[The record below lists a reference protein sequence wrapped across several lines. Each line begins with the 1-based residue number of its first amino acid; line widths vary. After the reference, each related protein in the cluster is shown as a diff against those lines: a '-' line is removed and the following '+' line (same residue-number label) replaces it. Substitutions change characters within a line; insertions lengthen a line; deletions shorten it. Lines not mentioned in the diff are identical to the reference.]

1 MSLFKRGKTWWIR
14 FTTPSGE
21 RIRCS
26 AATEDK
32 TQAQEFHDKLK
43 AEAWRVSKVGEK
55 PKYTWDEAAYKWLME
70 TEHKASHKQD
80 AQQIAWIQQFFRGR
94 LLTNITREM
103 IAEVGE
109 SKRKETSPSTA
120 NRYLALIRAI
130 LRRATLD
137 WEWIEKAPYIRLYK
151 EPKRRIRWISPQ
163 QVIILL
169 NELPEHLVDLVKFS
183 LSTGLRKR
191 NVTELE
197 WSQVDLQR
205 NVAWIH
211 ADQAKG
217 RKSIH
222 VSLNSTALKV
232 LEKQMGK
239 HPVRVFTYNGRP
251 ITQTNTRAWRK
262 ALIRA
267 GIEDFRW
274 HDLRHTWA
282 SWLAQGGVPLNV
294 IQEMGAW
301 ESTEM
306 VKRYAHLAPEQFR
319 KHAEVVDVLL
329 LPDTNLTQSKNQ
341 EIRKLT

>member
-14 FTTPSGE
+14 FTAPGGE

-94 LLTNITREM
+94 LLSKMTREM

-109 SKRKETSPSTA
+109 IKRKETSPSTA

-130 LRRATLD
+130 LRRAALD

-151 EPKRRIRWISPQ
+151 EPKRRIRWISPH

-197 WSQVDLQR
+197 WSQVDLLR

-222 VSLNSTALKV
+222 ISLNSTALEV
-232 LEKQMGK
+232 LRKQMGK
-239 HPVRVFTYNGRP
+239 HPARVFTYNGRP

-319 KHAEVVDVLL
+319 KHAEVVDALL
-329 LPDTNLTQSKNQ
+329 LSDTNLTQSENHQ
-341 EIRKLT
+341 IRKLT

>member
-1 MSLFKRGKTWWIR
+1 MS

-21 RIRCS
+21 RVRCS

-43 AEAWRVSKVGEK
+43 AESWRVSRLGDK
-55 PKYTWDEAAYKWLME
+55 PKRTWDEAAYKWLME
-70 TEHKASHKQD
+70 TQHKASHKQD
-80 AQQIAWIQQFFRGR
+80 MKQVAWFQQFFRGQ
-94 LLTNITREM
+94 LLAELTREV

-109 SKRKETSPSTA
+109 IKCKETSPSTA
-120 NRYLALIRAI
+120 NRYLATIRAI
-130 LRRATLD
+130 LRRAALD
-137 WEWIEKAPYIRLYK
+137 WEWIEKAPFIRLYQ
-151 EPKRRIRWISPQ
+151 EPRRRIRWIAPE
-163 QVIILL
+163 QVQILL
-169 NELPEHLVDLVKFS
+169 NELPAHLVDLVKFS

-211 ADQAKG
+211 ADQAKA

-222 VSLNSTALKV
+222 ISLNATAMEV
-232 LEKQMGK
+232 LRKQVGK
-239 HPVRVFTYNGRP
+239 HSLRVFTYQGKP
-251 ITQTNTRAWRK
+251 IIQVNTRAWRK
-262 ALIRA
+262 ALRRA

-282 SWLAQGGVPLNV
+282 SWLTQKGVPLNV

-319 KHAEVVDVLL
+319 KHAMVVDEILN
-329 LPDTNLTQSKNQ
+329 DTILTQVEN
-341 EIRKLT
+341 

>member
-1 MSLFKRGKTWWIR
+1 MSLFKRGKTWWIS

-21 RIRCS
+21 RVRCS

-32 TQAQEFHDKLK
+32 TQALEFHDKLK
-43 AEAWRVSKVGEK
+43 AESWRVARLGDKQK
-55 PKYTWDEAAYKWLME
+55 RTWDEAAYKWLTE
-70 TEHKASHKQD
+70 TQHKASHKQD
-80 AQQIAWIQQFFRGR
+80 MKQIAWIQQFFRGR
-94 LLTNITREM
+94 LLSDLTRE
-103 IAEVGE
+103 IISEVGE
-109 SKRKETSPSTA
+109 MKCKETSPSTA
-120 NRYLALIRAI
+120 NRYLATIRAI
-130 LRRATLD
+130 LRRAAQD

-151 EPKRRIRWISPQ
+151 EPKRRIRWIAPE
-163 QVIILL
+163 QVRILL

-222 VSLNSTALKV
+222 ISLNATAIEV
-232 LEKQMGK
+232 LRKQIGK
-239 HPVRVFTYNGRP
+239 HPIRVFTYQGKP
-251 ITQTNTRAWRK
+251 IVQVNTRAWRK
-262 ALIRA
+262 ALTRA

-282 SWLAQGGVPLNV
+282 SWLTQKGVPLNI

-319 KHAEVVDVLL
+319 KHAIVVDELFS
-329 LPDTNLTQSKNQ
+329 DTNLTQSENLK
-341 EIRKLT
+341 IRKLT

>member
-1 MSLFKRGKTWWIR
+1 
-14 FTTPSGE
+14 
-21 RIRCS
+21 
-26 AATEDK
+26 
-32 TQAQEFHDKLK
+32 
-43 AEAWRVSKVGEK
+43 
-55 PKYTWDEAAYKWLME
+55 ME

-94 LLTNITREM
+94 LLSKITREM
-103 IAEVGE
+103 VAEVGE
-109 SKRKETSPSTA
+109 TKRKETSPSTA

-137 WEWIEKAPYIRLYK
+137 WEWIDKAPYIRLYK
-151 EPKRRIRWISPQ
+151 EPKRRIRWISPH

-197 WSQVDLQR
+197 WSQVDLLR

-211 ADQAKG
+211 AEQAKG

-222 VSLNSTALKV
+222 VSLNSTALAV

-329 LPDTNLTQSKNQ
+329 LPDTNLTQSENQ

>member
-1 MSLFKRGKTWWIR
+1 MSLCKRGKTWWIS

-21 RIRCS
+21 RVRCS

-43 AEAWRVSKVGEK
+43 AESWRVSRLGDK
-55 PKYTWDEAAYKWLME
+55 PKRTWDEAAYKWLME
-70 TEHKASHKQD
+70 TQHKASHKQD
-80 AQQIAWIQQFFRGR
+80 MKQVAWFQQFFRGQ
-94 LLTNITREM
+94 LLAELTREV

-109 SKRKETSPSTA
+109 IKCKETSPSTA
-120 NRYLALIRAI
+120 NRYLATIRAI
-130 LRRATLD
+130 LRRAALD
-137 WEWIEKAPYIRLYK
+137 WEWIEKAPFIRLYQ
-151 EPKRRIRWISPQ
+151 EPRRRIRWIAPE
-163 QVIILL
+163 QVQILL
-169 NELPEHLVDLVKFS
+169 NELPAHLVDLVKFS

-211 ADQAKG
+211 ADQAKA

-222 VSLNSTALKV
+222 ISLNATAMEV
-232 LEKQMGK
+232 LRKQVGK
-239 HPVRVFTYNGRP
+239 HSLRVFTYQGKP
-251 ITQTNTRAWRK
+251 IIQVNTRAWRK
-262 ALIRA
+262 ALRRA

-282 SWLAQGGVPLNV
+282 SWLTQKGVPLNV

-319 KHAEVVDVLL
+319 KHAMVVDEILN
-329 LPDTNLTQSKNQ
+329 DTILTQVEN
-341 EIRKLT
+341 

>member
-14 FTTPSGE
+14 FTAPSGE

-151 EPKRRIRWISPQ
+151 EPKRRIRWISPH

-197 WSQVDLQR
+197 WSQVDLLR

>member
-1 MSLFKRGKTWWIR
+1 MSLCKRGKTWWIS

-21 RIRCS
+21 RVRCS

-43 AEAWRVSKVGEK
+43 AESWRVARLGDK
-55 PKYTWDEAAYKWLME
+55 PKWTWDEAAYKWLME
-70 TEHKASHKQD
+70 TQHKASHKQD
-80 AQQIAWIQQFFRGR
+80 MKQVAWFQQFFRGQ
-94 LLTNITREM
+94 LLSELTREV

-109 SKRKETSPSTA
+109 IKCKETSPSTA
-120 NRYLALIRAI
+120 NRYLATIRAI
-130 LRRATLD
+130 LRRAALD
-137 WEWIEKAPYIRLYK
+137 WEWIEKAPFIRLYK
-151 EPKRRIRWISPQ
+151 EPKRRIRWIAPE
-163 QVIILL
+163 QVQILL

-211 ADQAKG
+211 ADQAKA

-222 VSLNSTALKV
+222 ISLNATAMEV
-232 LEKQMGK
+232 LRKQVGK
-239 HPVRVFTYNGRP
+239 HSLRVFTYQGKP
-251 ITQTNTRAWRK
+251 IIQVNTRAWRK
-262 ALIRA
+262 ALRRA

-282 SWLAQGGVPLNV
+282 SWLTQKGVPLNV

-319 KHAEVVDVLL
+319 KHAMVVDEILN
-329 LPDTNLTQSKNQ
+329 DTILTQVEN
-341 EIRKLT
+341 

>member
-1 MSLFKRGKTWWIR
+1 MSLCKRGKTWWIS

-21 RIRCS
+21 RVRCS

-43 AEAWRVSKVGEK
+43 AESWRVARLGDK
-55 PKYTWDEAAYKWLME
+55 PKRTWDEAAYKWLME
-70 TEHKASHKQD
+70 TQHKASHKQD
-80 AQQIAWIQQFFRGR
+80 MKQVAWFQQFFRGQ
-94 LLTNITREM
+94 LLSELTREV
-103 IAEVGE
+103 IAEAGE
-109 SKRKETSPSTA
+109 IKCKETSPSTA
-120 NRYLALIRAI
+120 NRYLATIRAI
-130 LRRATLD
+130 LRRAALD
-137 WEWIEKAPYIRLYK
+137 WEWIEKAPFIRLYK
-151 EPKRRIRWISPQ
+151 EPKRRIRWIAPE
-163 QVIILL
+163 QVQILL

-211 ADQAKG
+211 ADQAKA

-222 VSLNSTALKV
+222 ISLNATAMEV
-232 LEKQMGK
+232 LRKQVGK
-239 HPVRVFTYNGRP
+239 HPLRVFTYQGKP
-251 ITQTNTRAWRK
+251 IIQVNTRAWRK
-262 ALIRA
+262 ALRRA

-282 SWLAQGGVPLNV
+282 SWLTQKGVPLNV

-319 KHAEVVDVLL
+319 KHAMVVDEILN
-329 LPDTNLTQSKNQ
+329 DTILTQVEN
-341 EIRKLT
+341 

>member
-14 FTTPSGE
+14 FTAPSGE

-94 LLTNITREM
+94 LLSNITREM
-103 IAEVGE
+103 VAEVGE
-109 SKRKETSPSTA
+109 IKRRETSPSTA

-197 WSQVDLQR
+197 WSQVDLLR

-222 VSLNSTALKV
+222 VSLNSTALEV

-306 VKRYAHLAPEQFR
+306 VKRYAHLAPEQFK

-329 LPDTNLTQSKNQ
+329 LPDTNLTQSENQ
-341 EIRKLT
+341 QIRKPT

>member
-1 MSLFKRGKTWWIR
+1 MSLFKRGKTWWIS
-14 FTTPSGE
+14 FTTPSGK

-32 TQAQEFHDKLK
+32 NKAQEFHDKLK
-43 AEAWRVSKVGEK
+43 AESWRIAKVGDQ
-55 PKYTWDEAAYKWLME
+55 PKYTWDEAAYKWLVE
-70 TEHKASHKQD
+70 TQHKATHKQD
-80 AQQIAWIQQFFRGR
+80 MQQIAWIQQFFRGR
-94 LLTNITREM
+94 LLSEIKREV

-109 SKRKETSPSTA
+109 IKRKETSPTTA
-120 NRYLALIRAI
+120 NRYLAIIRAI
-130 LRRATLD
+130 LRRAAQD
-137 WEWIEKAPYIRLYK
+137 WEWIEKAPFIRLYK

-163 QVIILL
+163 QVAVLL
-169 NELPEHLVDLVKFS
+169 NELPEHLVNLVKFS

-197 WSQVDLQR
+197 WSQVDLLR

-222 VSLNSTALKV
+222 VSLNATAIEV
-232 LEKQMGK
+232 LRKQMGK
-239 HPVRVFTYNGRP
+239 HPAKVFTYQGRP

-282 SWLAQGGVPLNV
+282 SWLTQGGVPLNV

-306 VKRYAHLAPEQFR
+306 VKRYAHLAPEQFK
-319 KHAEVVDVLL
+319 KHAEVVDGLL
-329 LPDTNLTQSKNQ
+329 IDTNLTQLENQ
-341 EIRKLT
+341 QVRLIT

>member
-14 FTTPSGE
+14 FTAPSGE

-43 AEAWRVSKVGEK
+43 AEAWRVAKAGEK

-197 WSQVDLQR
+197 WSQVDLLR

-217 RKSIH
+217 KKSIH
-222 VSLNSTALKV
+222 VSLNSTALEV

-251 ITQTNTRAWRK
+251 IIQTNTRAWRK

-329 LPDTNLTQSKNQ
+329 LTDTNLTQSENQ
-341 EIRKLT
+341 QIRKLT

>member
-1 MSLFKRGKTWWIR
+1 MSLCKRGKTWWIS

-43 AEAWRVSKVGEK
+43 AESWRVARLGDKQK
-55 PKYTWDEAAYKWLME
+55 RTWDEAAYKWLME
-70 TEHKASHKQD
+70 TQHKSSHKQD
-80 AQQIAWIQQFFRGR
+80 MKQVAWVQQFFRER
-94 LLTNITREM
+94 LLSDLTREV

-109 SKRKETSPSTA
+109 IKCKETSPSTA
-120 NRYLALIRAI
+120 NRYLATIRAI
-130 LRRATLD
+130 LRRAAQD

-151 EPKRRIRWISPQ
+151 EPKRRIRWIAPE
-163 QVIILL
+163 QVTTLL
-169 NELPEHLVDLVKFS
+169 NELPDHLVDLVKFS

-222 VSLNSTALKV
+222 ISLNFTAIEV
-232 LEKQMGK
+232 LRKQIGK
-239 HPVRVFTYNGRP
+239 HPIRVFTYQGKP
-251 ITQTNTRAWRK
+251 IIQVNTRAWRK
-262 ALIRA
+262 ALKRA

-282 SWLAQGGVPLNV
+282 SWLTQKGVPLNV

-319 KHAEVVDVLL
+319 KHAMVVDELIN
-329 LPDTNLTQSKNQ
+329 DTNLTQSENLK
-341 EIRKLT
+341 IRKLT